1 MILEQNSLW
10 IQFWQL
16 KYYICAVWN
25 ESFQVLVALGIV
37 YSMVISLFTQTF
49 SGYRIQAEV
58 NCTIT
63 RKSFVRSLQDHRAT
77 TGERAHLKEVV
88 MLPIHMYD

>member
-1 MILEQNSLW
+1 MILKQSSPW

-16 KYYICAVWN
+16 KYHTCAVWN

-58 NCTIT
+58 NCRIT
-63 RKSFVRSLQDHRAT
+63 RKSLVRSLQDHRAAK
-77 TGERAHLKEVV
+77 GERAH
-88 MLPIHMYD
+88 